1 MSTYSL
7 LLSNARFI
15 VTLDNE
21 GSVVCYDRSFL
32 LPVYQ
37 LEGNGQ
43 FALLEMDETMKRIL
57 TTNFGEIGNGS
68 IIMRSFMG
76 IVLK

>member
-1 MSTYSL
+1 ML
-7 LLSNARFI
+7 IVRFI
-15 VTLDNE
+15 LTLDNE

-37 LEGNGQ
+37 IEGNGQ
-43 FALLEMDETMKRIL
+43 FVLLEMDETMKRTL
-57 TTNFGEIGNGS
+57 TTDLSDTENRS

-76 IVLK
+76 NF